1 MSWISGALSL
11 AGTAISAY
19 SQYKQ
24 GQDAKDVYEYNEAL
38 AEYQAEYINE
48 AADLE
53 IAALERDVGKYV
65 SRQRAIQGKSGT
77 VANIGS
83 NADSIAAS
91 YREGDID
98 AALIRWRAGK
108 DSEMAQK
115 GANLLGTQAN
125 QFAKAGTINAA
136 TTLLGGLSK
145 WDYKKTALS
154 TPYKAVGASGRFN
167 VGQYGTTAY
176 GV

>member
-38 AEYQAEYINE
+38 AEYQSQYIKE
-48 AADLE
+48 ASELE
-53 IAALERDVGKYV
+53 VAALERDVGDFV
-65 SRQRAIQGKSGT
+65 ARQRAIQGKSGT

-83 NADSIAAS
+83 NADAINRT
-91 YREGDID
+91 YMERDID

-108 DSEMAQK
+108 DIEMSDR

-125 QFAKAGTINAA
+125 QFARAGNINAT
-136 TTLLGGLSK
+136 TTLLNGLSK
-145 WDYKKTALS
+145 WDFKTSALS
-154 TPYKAVGASGRFN
+154 TPYYKSPPVPAGSGYTPSR
-167 VGQYGTTAY
+167 
-176 GV
+176 